1 MYKIVR
7 RQQFSDTNFL
17 WEVEAPDVAASAQPG
32 QFVMV
37 RMHEGSERVP
47 LTVADF
53 DRERG
58 TITLVVQAL
67 GKTTQEMRDHYA
79 EGDEFADFVGPLGLA
94 THIGDVGHVVLV
106 GGGLGVAPVYPQLRA
121 YKEAG
126 NKVTGIIGFR
136 SKDLIFWEDEFA
148 QYCDE
153 LIVCTDDGS
162 YGRPGF
168 VTEALRDVVENQH
181 PDLVVAIG
189 PMPMMRACVEV
200 TRPSGTKTMVSLN
213 SIMVDGTG
221 MCGSCRVTV
230 DGVVKF
236 ACVDGPDFDGHQVD
250 FNELIVR
257 QGRFKDLEAKARE
270 AYNHVC
276 NLEQQL
282 FAEGKHNYKK
292 APEVEPLQTRMPEA
306 DPQLRAKNFTEVN
319 LGYSMAD
326 AFAEAER
333 CIQCAKPKCISGCP
347 VSIDIP
353 RFIRHVLVRDLDGA
367 RAVINESNLFPS
379 ICGRVCPQESQCE
392 AQCIIRNERRGRES
406 VGIGRLE
413 RFVGDN
419 AAPVRN
425 TPPVVERSLGR
436 VAIVGS
442 GPSGLAAAADLAKA
456 GAEVTVYEALHV
468 VGGVLQY
475 GIPSFRLPREII
487 TREVQGLRD
496 LGVRFETNKIV
507 GKTFTVDQLMAD
519 RDFDAVYV
527 ATGAGAPSFL
537 GIPGENAGQVL
548 SANEFLTRINLMG
561 GNKFPY
567 LDTPVSQSRSVVV
580 IGAGNTAM
588 DCLRVAKRV
597 GVPTVTC
604 VYRRSEAEA
613 PARIEE
619 LRHAKEE
626 GVLFHFLHAPV
637 EIRLDDA
644 GAVVGMKTEV
654 MELGEPDE
662 RGRRRPVGTG
672 VFEDIE
678 CDTVIYALGT
688 NANPIIAQ
696 STPDLQLNKWGYIVA
711 DSDTQATSKAGV
723 FAGGD
728 IVTGGATVILAM
740 GAGRRAAR
748 SIGAYLT
755 SGVDAASRVWPV
767 TTEMADAF
775 AAPAAEEPAAAAPEK
790 VLVGAGVGAL
800 ASDGQARVVATDRAV
815 PVLGAEA
822 PLSETATPNATQ
834 PGRAPAAPAS
844 APVTGGGGT
853 DEDRGLVCPRCHR
866 PIEGDESYICCAG
879 DSLRWKCAS
888 CGKVSEGFAFP
899 YGQCPSCQGTL
910 VRDAGAGPVDAENE
924 RAMEAIRTAFEIE
937 LGGGA
942 YYRKASVEAADPVL
956 KDLFSRMS
964 EMENEHL
971 ATLQRRYHA
980 EVPAPS
986 ADFETTR
993 AAIYAGLEHDPSDP
1007 ANLLRVAIGFEQRA
1021 VDFFSRHMAECPEGS
1036 TERDLYE
1043 ELAAEEREH
1052 VDLLTDE
1059 LARFVAGK
1067 GGAL

>member
-1 MYKIVR
+1 VYTIVR
-7 RQQFSDTNFL
+7 RQQFSETNFL
-17 WEVEAPDVAASAQPG
+17 WEVEAPDVASSAQPG

-37 RMHEGSERVP
+37 RLHEGSERVP

-67 GKTTQEMRDHYA
+67 GKTTQEMRDRYE
-79 EGDEFADFVGPLGLA
+79 EGEGFADFVGPLGLA
-94 THIGDVGHVVLV
+94 THIGKVGHVVLV
-106 GGGLGVAPVYPQLRA
+106 GGGLGVAPVFPQLRA

-126 NKVTGIIGFR
+126 NKITGIIGFR
-136 SKDLIFWEDEFA
+136 TKDLVFWEDRFRE
-148 QYCDE
+148 YCDE

-168 VTEALRDVVENQH
+168 VTEALREVVETEH

-200 TRPSGTKTMVSLN
+200 TRPSGTKTNVSLN

-236 ACVDGPDFDGHQVD
+236 ACVDGPDFDGHAVD
-250 FNELIVR
+250 FGELLVR
-257 QGRFKDLEAKARE
+257 QSRFKNLEVKAAE
-270 AYNHVC
+270 AYNHICQV
-276 NLEQQL
+276 EQQL
-282 FAEGKHNYKK
+282 VEEGKRNYKSAMK
-292 APEVEPLQTRMPEA
+292 VTPHQTPMPEA
-306 DPQLRAKNFTEVN
+306 NPGIRATNFSEVN
-319 LGYSMAD
+319 LGYGMAE
-326 AFAEAER
+326 AFEEAER
-333 CIQCAKPKCISGCP
+333 CIQCSNPKCVAGCP

-353 RFIRHVLVRDLDGA
+353 GFIRRLLVRDLDGA
-367 RAVINESNLFPS
+367 LEVINESNLFAS

-392 AQCIIRNERRGRES
+392 AQCIVRNEKRGREA
-406 VGIGRLE
+406 VAIGRLE

-419 AAPVRN
+419 ANPARN
-425 TPPVVERSLGR
+425 SPPEVDEKLGS

-456 GAEVTVYEALHV
+456 GCDVTVYEALHV

-475 GIPSFRLPREII
+475 GIPSFRLPRTII
-487 TREVQGLRD
+487 DREVRGLRD
-496 LGVRFETNKIV
+496 LGVRFETNKVV
-507 GKTFTVDQLMAD
+507 GKTFTIDQLMAE
-519 RDFDAVYV
+519 RGFDAVYV
-527 ATGAGAPSFL
+527 ATGAGAPMFL
-537 GIPGENAGQVL
+537 GIPGEHAGQVL

-561 GNKFPY
+561 GAKFPY
-567 LDTPVSQSRSVVV
+567 LDTPVSQSQSVVV

-588 DCLRVAKRV
+588 DCLRVAKRI
-597 GVPTVTC
+597 GVPSVTC

-626 GVLFHFLHAPV
+626 GIEFRFLHAPV
-637 EIRLDDA
+637 EIHLDDA
-644 GAVVGMKTEV
+644 GNITGMKTEV

-672 VFEDIE
+672 VYEDIA

-696 STPDLQLNKWGYIVA
+696 SQPDLTLNKWGYIVA
-711 DSDTQATSKAGV
+711 DNDTQATNLKGV

-748 SIGAYLT
+748 AIGAYLA
-755 SGVDAASRVWPV
+755 SGKGRDARTWPV
-767 TTEMADAF
+767 TAAMADAYI
-775 AAPAAEEPAAAAPEK
+775 PPTELPKEPLMAE
-790 VLVGAGVGAL
+790 
-800 ASDGQARVVATDRAV
+800 
-815 PVLGAEA
+815 PV
-822 PLSETATPNATQ
+822 Q
-834 PGRAPAAPAS
+834 PPTPAAPAS
-844 APVTGGGGT
+844 TPGSSPLASV

-879 DSLRWKCAS
+879 ESVRWKCQG

-899 YGQCPSCQGTL
+899 YGQCPSCQGKL
-910 VRDAGAGPVDAENE
+910 VRDAGVGPVDAADQ

-942 YYRKASVEAADPVL
+942 YYRKAAAEASDPAL
-956 KDLFSRMS
+956 ADLFTRMS

-971 ATLQRRYHA
+971 ETLQRRYHA
-980 EVPAPS
+980 DVPPPS
-986 ADFETTR
+986 KEFETTR
-993 AAIYAGLEHDPSDP
+993 AAIYAGLEHNPKDP

-1021 VDFFSRHMAECPEGS
+1021 VDFFTKHMGECPPGS
-1036 TERDLYE
+1036 TERDLYQ

-1052 VDLLTDE
+1052 VELLTLE
-1059 LARFVAGK
+1059 LERFVAGK
-1067 GGAL
+1067 GGIL